1 MTPMAAI
8 QSSFIF
14 LLYFLIRVIGSPLFV
29 LYFLYRG
36 YRDRRYF
43 GTIGERL
50 GHLPPSFQRTV
61 PGSIWLHAVSVG
73 EAISAVR
80 LIEELRRANPAIPIF
95 VSTTTLAGRAVAQ
108 QKIAPLVDGIF
119 YVPIDYGF
127 AIRRVLRTIRPAV
140 LVVLETE
147 IWPMLWRETKR
158 AGCGLIVLNGR
169 ISDRAWP
176 RYRKFRFLFA
186 PILRLPDAI
195 LTQSEADERRYS
207 ALEAT
212 RARAF
217 GNLKY
222 DGAPSQVEPPKFVQE
237 LVDRVRPT
245 AVWIAASTMP
255 GLNTTDVDEDD
266 VVISA
271 FRHLAETNPGLL
283 LILVPRKPERFAGA
297 AAKLQEAGVRF
308 MRRSDK
314 TLTEGFTLPAVLLLD
329 SMGELASLFSLADVV
344 FMGGT
349 LANRGGHNVL
359 EPAIAAKAIIV
370 GPHMENFAEIAAD
383 FHAHD
388 AWFPISGPDQLIG
401 AVETLLGDAERRSKL
416 GARAAELAVKN
427 TGVAS
432 RAAQEILT
440 AQDLAV
446 PYWDRPGVSALLL
459 WPLAQLWKYGNLLKQ
474 RSAVRRA
481 RSLNRPVISVGGI
494 SLGGT
499 GKTPFAEMLAKSM
512 RTHGLQPAILTRGY
526 RRRSLDEFILVR
538 AGTQVSTAYT
548 GDEAQI
554 FVRTGDAH
562 VGIGSD
568 RWQAGRLIEERF
580 GAGAFLLDDGFQ
592 HRRLR
597 RDLDIVLIDAL
608 NPFPGQDV
616 FPMGMMREPLSGL
629 ARAGAFVITRA
640 QPGREYEGIRMLLRR
655 VNRSAPVFTASV
667 EARGWIHENDRRPAT
682 PPVGPV
688 VAFCGLA
695 NPDTFWNSLREEGFD
710 PVFTWQFGDH
720 HHYRPYELR
729 RLADQAKQLGAEAL
743 LTTEKDAMNLP
754 ENACALVAPLS
765 IYWLKIATVVHEQE
779 ELVALIEAASATR
792 GSRGDAGVGL

>member
-1 MTPMAAI
+1 MAAI

-14 LLYFLIRVIGSPLFV
+14 LLYFFIRVIGSPLFV

-43 GTIGERL
+43 ATVGERL

-80 LIEELRRANPAIPIF
+80 VIEELRRANPTIPIY
-95 VSTTTLAGRAVAQ
+95 VSTATLAGRAVAQ
-108 QKIAPLVDGIF
+108 QKIAPLVDGSF
-119 YVPIDYGF
+119 YAPVDYGF
-127 AIRRVLRTIRPAV
+127 AIRNAIETIRPAV

-158 AGCGLIVLNGR
+158 AGSGLIVLNGR
-169 ISDRAWP
+169 ISDRALP
-176 RYRKFRFLFA
+176 RYRRFRFLFT

-195 LTQSEADERRYS
+195 FTQTGADQRRYS
-207 ALEAT
+207 ELGAAH
-212 RARAF
+212 AQSF

-222 DGAPSQVEPPKFVQE
+222 DAAPCQADPPKFVRE
-237 LVDRVRPT
+237 LLDRMRPP

-255 GLNTTDVDEDD
+255 GLNASDVDEDD
-266 VVISA
+266 VVIAA
-271 FRHLAETNPGLL
+271 FRQLAAKNPGLL
-283 LILVPRKPERFAGA
+283 LILVPRKPERFALVAG
-297 AAKLQEAGVRF
+297 KLREAGIQFV
-308 MRRSDK
+308 RRSEETIPD
-314 TLTEGFTLPAVLLLD
+314 GFDLPAVLLLD
-329 SMGELASLFSLADVV
+329 SMGELASLFPLADVV

-349 LANRGGHNVL
+349 LAKRGGHNVL
-359 EPAIAAKAIIV
+359 EPAISGKPIIV

-383 FHAHD
+383 FQEHG
-388 AWFPISGPDQLIG
+388 AWFAIDGLDALAG
-401 AVETLLGDAERRSKL
+401 AVETLLGDAGKRRTL
-416 GARAAELAVKN
+416 GERAAELAVKN
-427 TGVAS
+427 TGVAQ
-432 RAAQEILT
+432 RAAQEILA

-446 PYWDRPGVSALLL
+446 PCWDRPGVSALLL
-459 WPLAQLWKYGNLLKQ
+459 WPLAQLWKLGDVLKQ
-474 RSAVRRA
+474 RSAVRHSRA
-481 RSLNRPVISVGGI
+481 LDRPVISVGGI
-494 SLGGT
+494 SMGGT
-499 GKTPFAEMLAKSM
+499 GKTPFAEMLARSM
-512 RTHGLQPAILTRGY
+512 RARGLQPAILTRGY

-538 AGTQVSTAYT
+538 AGTQVSTWYT

-562 VGIGSD
+562 VGVGSD
-568 RWQAGRLIEERF
+568 RWASGSLLEERF
-580 GAGAFLLDDGFQ
+580 GTGVFLLDDGFQ

-616 FPMGMMREPLSGL
+616 FPMGLLREPMTGLS
-629 ARAGAFVITRA
+629 RAGAFVITRA
-640 QPGREYEGIRMLLRR
+640 QPGRKYEGIRMLLRR
-655 VNRSAPVFTASV
+655 VNRSAPIFTATV
-667 EARGWIHENDRRPAT
+667 EPRGWICEDDRQPAA

-695 NPDTFWNSLREEGFD
+695 NPDTFWNSLREQGFD
-710 PVFTWQFGDH
+710 PVFTWTFGDH

-729 RLADQAKQLGAEAL
+729 RLAYQAKESGAEAM

-754 ENACALVAPLS
+754 ENACALVAPLR
-765 IYWLKIATVVHEQE
+765 IYWLKIATVVREHE
-779 ELVALIEAASATR
+779 ELMSLIERATKASRAVSEPR
-792 GSRGDAGVGL
+792 V